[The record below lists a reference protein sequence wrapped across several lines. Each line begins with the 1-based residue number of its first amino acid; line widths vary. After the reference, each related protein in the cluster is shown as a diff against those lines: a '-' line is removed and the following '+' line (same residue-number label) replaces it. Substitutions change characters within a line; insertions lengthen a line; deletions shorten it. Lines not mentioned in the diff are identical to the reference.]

1 VGAPTAR
8 GHGRSRRR
16 HTAARITELPC
27 LARRPRYGVHAEGPD
42 VETIECQITQMTEN
56 PPFQQWTGHRSGPLA
71 ELPKREVYRA
81 LLRRTGL
88 RSTCLSGPF
97 PMAVG
102 GDAICWSSHPRSTPG
117 PSASGYPVSMRSRP
131 AMSGSPARS
140 RGFPRRF
147 KVREELM
154 PNSQN
159 ELMSFQ
165 TCDAPSYPSPQPLR
179 RRRHTGQKCRCPPF

>member
-1 VGAPTAR
+1 
-8 GHGRSRRR
+8 
-16 HTAARITELPC
+16 
-27 LARRPRYGVHAEGPD
+27 
-42 VETIECQITQMTEN
+42 VETLECQITQMTEN
-56 PPFQQWTGHRSGPLA
+56 PPFQQWTGHRSEPLA

-102 GDAICWSSHPRSTPG
+102 GNAICWYSHPRSTPG
-117 PSASGYPVSMRSRP
+117 PSASGYPVSMRSGP
-131 AMSGSPARS
+131 AVSGSPARS

-147 KVREELM
+147 KVRGELM

-159 ELMSFQ
+159 EL
-165 TCDAPSYPSPQPLR
+165 PNLR
-179 RRRHTGQKCRCPPF
+179 RAFLSLPPTLEEAQTYRAKMPLSSFLR